1 MRRAERAEPAE
12 LSKSRERTKRRGWAS
27 ALLLVALLAAQPE
40 AEAAVV
46 ERIVAVIGDKA
57 ILLSDL
63 RRRSEPGLVQIYQT
77 VPPGAQRNAAISQL
91 YRAMLDRLVDEELEL
106 RAAQQSKV
114 TVSAR
119 EIDEA
124 IERVAKQNKL
134 TVPALLIEAQ
144 RGGLDERSYR
154 DELRRQLLE
163 AKLINV
169 RLQGRIRVTEEDL
182 RLAYRKLVLDERQR
196 LSFTPAW
203 IVLGAGTTGAEQRA
217 QRKLAEELAERAKYS
232 DFSEL
237 ARKHSEEPTARATG
251 GKLRPMLPN
260 ALHPVLAR
268 VAIGLGPGETSPPVL
283 VGGNLV
289 ILKLIERAES
299 DLPDYADA
307 ERELSERVYMEK
319 MAQAK
324 KTWLEGL
331 RRQHHVEVRL

>member
-1 MRRAERAEPAE
+1 MRRDPRLEAKLALPSRRPAPARRWLWAASLAAFVWAEP
-12 LSKSRERTKRRGWAS
+12 
-27 ALLLVALLAAQPE
+27 V
-40 AEAAVV
+40 AEAAIV

-63 RRRSEPGLVQIYQT
+63 RQRSEPGLVQIYQT

-91 YRAMLDRLVDEELEL
+91 YRAMLERLVDEELEL
-106 RAAQQSKV
+106 RAAQQSKI
-114 TVSAR
+114 TVSAS

-124 IERVAKQNKL
+124 LERVATQNKL

-144 RGGLDERSYR
+144 RGGLDARAYR

-182 RLAYRKLVLDERQR
+182 RMAYRKLVLEERQR

-203 IVLGAGTTGAEQRA
+203 IVVHAGANHAEQRD
-217 QRKLAEELAERAKYS
+217 RRMLAESIAERAKRS
-232 DFSEL
+232 DFAEL
-237 ARKHSEEPTARATG
+237 ARKHSEESTSRAAG
-251 GKLRPMLPN
+251 GKLRPLLPHE
-260 ALHPVLAR
+260 LHPALAR
-268 VAIGLGPGETSPPVL
+268 VAIGLEPGDSSPPVL
-283 VGGNLV
+283 VGGNWV
-289 ILKLIERAES
+289 VLKLLQRAES
-299 DLPDYADA
+299 ELPEYADA
-307 ERELSERVYMEK
+307 QRELGERVYMEK

>member
-1 MRRAERAEPAE
+1 MRRGQPKATGASNRGRAA
-12 LSKSRERTKRRGWAS
+12 RKRRLVPALAL
-27 ALLLVALLAAQPE
+27 ALLFAAQPE

-63 RRRSEPGLVQIYQT
+63 RKRSEPGLVQIYQT

-91 YRAMLDRLVDEELEL
+91 YRAILDRLVDEELEL
-106 RAAQQSKV
+106 RAAQQSKI

-124 IERVAKQNKL
+124 LERVAKQNKL

-182 RLAYRKLVLDERQR
+182 RLSYRKLVLDERQR

-203 IVLGAGTTGAEQRA
+203 IVLGAGATGPEQRA
-217 QRKLAEELAERAKYS
+217 QRKLAESLAERARGGNF
-232 DFSEL
+232 DEL
-237 ARKHSEEPTARATG
+237 ARKYSEEPTSRANG
-251 GKLRPMLPN
+251 GKLHPMLPN

-268 VAIGLGPGETSPPVL
+268 VAIGLEPGETSPPVL
-283 VGGNLV
+283 VGGKLV
-289 ILKLIERAES
+289 ILKVLERAETQ
-299 DLPDYADA
+299 LPDYAEA
-307 ERELSERVYMEK
+307 QRELGERVYMEK

-324 KTWLEGL
+324 KAWLEGL

>member
-1 MRRAERAEPAE
+1 MRRDPRPEAKPASRRRA
-12 LSKSRERTKRRGWAS
+12 RWIWAVS
-27 ALLLVALLAAQPE
+27 LAAFVCAGPR
-40 AEAAVV
+40 AEAAIV

-63 RRRSEPGLVQIYQT
+63 RQRSEPGLIQIYQT

-91 YRAMLDRLVDEELEL
+91 YRAMLERLVDEELEL

-124 IERVAKQNKL
+124 LERVATQNKL

-182 RLAYRKLVLDERQR
+182 RVAYRKLVLEERQR

-203 IVLGAGTTGAEQRA
+203 IVIGAGTNHVEQRDR
-217 QRKLAEELAERAKYS
+217 RKLAESVAARAQHSDFAELAQ
-232 DFSEL
+232 
-237 ARKHSEEPTARATG
+237 KHSEEPTSRAAG

-260 ALHPVLAR
+260 ALHPALAR
-268 VAIGLGPGETSPPVL
+268 VSIGLEPGEVSPPVL
-283 VGGNLV
+283 VGGNWV
-289 ILKLIERAES
+289 VLKMLHRTES
-299 DLPDYADA
+299 ELPEYADA
-307 ERELSERVYMEK
+307 QRELSERVYMEK